1 MQQHPRMPTPPG
13 RPPRV
18 LVVGAGVG
26 GLTAAA
32 LLAHQGVSVRVL
44 EQAAEPGGKLRLATV
59 GPHHLDAGPTVLTM
73 RWVFDAVFDALG
85 LVFDRRVGLR
95 RCAVLARHAWGQGP
109 ANQLDLLADLDASVD
124 AIAAFSGAAEAQR
137 YRAFCRRARDIF
149 TTLDR
154 PFLRSTRPN
163 PLSLAWRV
171 GLGRLP
177 ALANIAP
184 FRSLWQ
190 ELGRYFHDP
199 RLQQLFGR
207 YATYCGSSPFTAP
220 ATLMLV
226 AHVEREAVW
235 QLDGGMQA
243 LARAL
248 ASAATLQG
256 VRMDCGQTV
265 QEIRLR
271 QGRVCG
277 VVLASGEQLDADV
290 VLFNGDTAA
299 LHAGLL
305 GQPLQTALGS
315 APALQPSLS
324 ALTWHLEAQTSG
336 FALSHHNV
344 FFSDPADHGYR
355 REFEAIA
362 AGRLPDSPTVYV
374 CAQDR
379 TGALEQ
385 PGTTGPIGPER
396 LMCLVNAPAQRAGRT
411 LRTEEI
417 TACEA
422 QLWAQL
428 RRAGLHLQ
436 PTAHAV
442 QRTSPADFAARYPG
456 TGGAL
461 YGPSSQGWR
470 ASFQRPGQRSRVPG
484 LFLAGGSTHPGPG
497 VPMAALSGQL
507 AATQILADLA
517 STHRLHPV
525 VMPGGMSTP

>member
-1 MQQHPRMPTPPG
+1 MNRAS
-13 RPPRV
+13 V
-18 LVVGAGVG
+18 IVVGAGVG
-26 GLTAAA
+26 GLSAAA
-32 LLAHQGVSVRVL
+32 LLAAKGLDVQVL
-44 EQAAEPGGKLRLATV
+44 ERGPQPGGKLRAVEL
-59 GPHHLDAGPTVLTM
+59 GGRRLDAGPTVLTM
-73 RWVFDAVFDALG
+73 RWVFDALFDALG
-85 LVFDRRVGLR
+85 LVLDDQLSLQ
-95 RCAVLARHAWGQGP
+95 RCTVLARHAWGPGP
-109 ANQLDLLADLDASVD
+109 ANQLDLLADLEASVD
-124 AIAAFSGAAEAQR
+124 AIATFSSAAEARR
-137 YRAFCRRARDIF
+137 YRAFCHRAQGIF
-149 TTLDR
+149 STLDQ
-154 PFLRSTRPN
+154 PFLRSPRPN
-163 PLSLAWRV
+163 PVSLAWRV

-177 ALANIAP
+177 DLVKITP
-184 FRSLWQ
+184 FRSLWHA
-190 ELGRYFHDP
+190 LGGYFHDP

-235 QLDGGMQA
+235 QVTGGMQA
-243 LARAL
+243 LAQAL
-248 ASAATLQG
+248 AGAARQQG
-256 VRMDCGQTV
+256 VHIDCGQAV
-265 QEIRLR
+265 QEIRLH
-271 QGRVCG
+271 QGRACG

-290 VLFNGDTAA
+290 VLFNGDAAA

-305 GQPLQTALGS
+305 GQPLQAALGS

-324 ALTWHLEAQTSG
+324 ALTWHLEAQASG
-336 FALSHHNV
+336 FELSHHNV

-355 REFEAIA
+355 REFDAIA
-362 AGRLPDSPTVYV
+362 AGRLPASPTVYV

-379 TGALEQ
+379 SGALLPPGQ
-385 PGTTGPIGPER
+385 PAPVGPER
-396 LMCLVNAPAQRAGRT
+396 LMCLVNAPAQRAGRG

-417 TACEA
+417 TACDT

-428 RRAGLHLQ
+428 RRAGLDLQ
-436 PTAHAV
+436 PTAHPV
-442 QRTSPADFAARYPG
+442 LLTRPADFAARYPG

-507 AATQILADLA
+507 AATQILTALA

-525 VMPGGMSTP
+525 VMPGGMSTR